1 MANSPDT
8 NEVDKPTKNVD
19 EPAGMKPVL
28 VRKISDDILTL
39 GKTNIEKQQTIL
51 TAKAI
56 EDLGTPI
63 RWPSNDEDKARYRSD
78 AYENKVDLNKVVDS
92 GLRYFDRNQYI
103 NGPTFSNYKTDL
115 DAENNPID
123 DYPAV
128 IMQTIMDFNNGPQEW
143 VIKEGS
149 TSTTKT
155 ESEIPSNKS
164 LREPMPTAPRGA
176 YFRSGSNSSSD
187 NDSGNDIKLSGS
199 INVRQII
206 YPVGTSQRFDGM
218 VFIREGVVIYR
229 QNKSLAEGC
238 SLHSTN
244 FGPWQP
250 VGNEILDATFDENDS
265 AKQALKINTR
275 YHIRRNGMQL
285 SLPDP
290 SLYKPGSK
298 VIVIQYPV
306 GPGFNVSSTVTGKVF
321 IDQTSDDGTVTITPA
336 VSSDTIELPD
346 GTVPAKVY
354 PQRYVFSVVRE
365 NIGTTAEAN
374 GWRMEYE
381 GLDSCSNVSGMMHL
395 LDIHTSQPTGNL
407 IPLNFF
413 PQAPTS
419 DEQVQYSRVPFD
431 GVLELVLKLK
441 KMPSDYYNNPCIF
454 FVAIY
459 DETGTRGGFESAPD
473 KSNANKLYFTK
484 VDEGGKVTYR
494 PVGLGG
500 TFTPADSVEYYVPK
514 TPEAVRWVKL
524 GAGSTIHCGINVVRR
539 LRVYT
544 GDIIRFSS
552 VNFRSEHLSAFD
564 GTASARIYPCKH
576 GELPFKTGI
585 SHVSGDADFDSNVG
599 FGNKTTVEG
608 QPAVFDTNSWGEYK
622 KSLGVI
628 EAEDAITDKTAEIP
642 ASLQDLHN
650 VADYLFRIIGD
661 YGNLQRPMSLEATSN
676 RSYNNSTLNR
686 AVPGIYRLTDR
697 TDGFDD
703 ENKKYWWKNASF
715 LEDVFDDGSETR
727 NAVLIVLGPGAI
739 TKLNLSEQTNY
750 FNPVQPTAGN
760 PGGTRVTIDGI
771 TGLFTSVNTQQV
783 SDGFVSFN
791 AKREGT
797 TYSEGPFDYYSVQ
810 ILFFKR
816 TSGRYALYVR
826 YGSNTGSWTTFEDVL
841 SVNTLN
847 TRDYIGMMSA
857 DEKFDPNAEHEE
869 LISLMNKYPIVHC
882 YIGGRWGVGADGKR
896 VMWLPDINPRSNEQD
911 RIPMG
916 AEVTFL
922 FEPNTFDAD
931 FDVYRTDYLADGSGL
946 AGIMGTIPA
955 LEDLSDKTVGY
966 RQLVLKWL
974 RGWKVV
980 SFTDLKRTF

>member
-63 RWPSNDEDKARYRSD
+63 RWPSNAEDKARYRSD

-92 GLRYFDRNQYI
+92 GLRYFDRDQYI
-103 NGPTFSNYKTDL
+103 NGPTFSNYKIATASEGGNTL
-115 DAENNPID
+115 VNER
-123 DYPAV
+123 PAV

-155 ESEIPSNKS
+155 ESEMPSNKS

-199 INVRQII
+199 INIRQII

-218 VFIREGVVIYR
+218 VFIREGVAIYR

-250 VGNEILDATFDENDS
+250 VGNEILDATFDENDD
-265 AKQALKINTR
+265 AVQALKINTR
-275 YHIRRNGMQL
+275 YHIRRNWMQL

-298 VIVIQYPV
+298 VIVIQYPD
-306 GPGFNVSSTVTGKVF
+306 GSGFNTSSTVTGKVY
-321 IDQTSDDGTVTITPA
+321 IDQNLVDGSITITPA
-336 VSSDTIELPD
+336 VSSDIIELPD
-346 GTVPAKVY
+346 GAAPAKTY

-374 GWRMEYE
+374 GWRLEYE
-381 GLDSCSNVSGMMHL
+381 GLDSCSNVSGMMQL
-395 LDIHTSQPTGNL
+395 FDMHTAQPTGNL
-407 IPLNFF
+407 LTDALF
-413 PQAPTS
+413 PQTS
-419 DEQVQYSRVPFD
+419 DSNEHVDYHRVPFD

-441 KMPSDYYNNPCIF
+441 GMSDNSSSVF
-454 FVAIY
+454 FVSMY
-459 DETGTRGGFESAPD
+459 DDTGTRGGFRDAHITPD
-473 KSNANKLYFTK
+473 TFNANKLYFRRVVENSK
-484 VDEGGKVTYR
+484 VAYVPAGIPGV
-494 PVGLGG
+494 
-500 TFTPADSVEYYVPK
+500 FTPERDVVYYTPTVP
-514 TPEAVRWVKL
+514 ESVRWVKL
-524 GAGSTIHCGINVVRR
+524 DTSNTLHYNINVVRR

-544 GDIIRFSS
+544 GDIIRFAT
-552 VNFRSEHLSAFD
+552 VNFSRAQLSAYD

-585 SHVSGDADFDSNVG
+585 SHVSGDADF
-599 FGNKTTVEG
+599 GNKSDVTG

-628 EAEDAITDKTAEIP
+628 EAGNTISDKSAEIP

-661 YGNLQRPMSLEATSN
+661 YGNLQRPMSLKATEDKE
-676 RSYNNSTLNR
+676 YNNTKLNY
-686 AVPGIYRLTDR
+686 AIPGIYRLTDPS
-697 TDGFDD
+697 DGTNT
-703 ENKKYWWKNASF
+703 ENKNYWWKNKS
-715 LEDVFDDGSETR
+715 LLSDVFDDGSETR

-739 TKLNLSEQTNY
+739 TKLNEDDQTHY
-750 FNPVQPTAGN
+750 FNPVQRAIHNSTDVN
-760 PGGTRVTIDGI
+760 QRVSDRVAIDGI
-771 TGLFTSVNTQQV
+771 TGLFTSVGDTYTLKKL
-783 SDGFVSFN
+783 VSFE
-791 AKREGT
+791 AQREGT
-797 TYSEGPFDYYSVQ
+797 TYRGSPYDYYSMQ

-841 SVNTLN
+841 SFNT
-847 TRDYIGMMSA
+847 TRDYIGIMNVGY
-857 DEKFDPNAEHEE
+857 KFEPNVEHKE
-869 LISLMNKYPIVHC
+869 LISLMNKHPVVHC
-882 YIGGRWGVGADGKR
+882 YIGDGWAVDGNGKR
-896 VMWLPDINPRSNEQD
+896 VMHLPDIDPISNENG
-911 RIPMG
+911 IPMG

-922 FEPNTFDAD
+922 FRPCTFDSD
-931 FDVYRTDYLADGSGL
+931 FDIMMTDYRDDGSRPDVC
-946 AGIMGTIPA
+946 MGTIPKI
-955 LEDLSDKTVGY
+955 ENLSNTDIAY
-966 RQLVLKWL
+966 RQLVLRWIG
-974 RGWKVV
+974 GWKVV